1 MRKKKMTIS
10 NQSEHEGGEA
20 DLKPSD
26 DARWFNHQ
34 TNWKYFG
41 RQILCQVG
49 KNTEQEFMTL
59 TFGRQCQS
67 LDIGIGG
74 GLTRRR
80 RERSLL
86 LIV

>member
-1 MRKKKMTIS
+1 MRKKKVPIS
-10 NQSEHEGGEA
+10 NQSEHEGGAA
-20 DLKPSD
+20 DLKPP
-26 DARWFNHQ
+26 DARWLNHQ

-49 KNTEQEFMTL
+49 ENTEQEFMTL